1 MLFSCMLLATFRAT
15 PLNFSTLYSARDGVC
30 MIAIRLNGLHWAQVS
45 LFLVG
50 WFSTSYVTSFMS
62 QFGSLTS
69 HVDSLP
75 PSRFRLSSAQWGLGF
90 VCPRLML
97 ANALSKFPNLF
108 CCFPNVLGRF
118 PHTWYVVSLT
128 TQVGLLDTEISSP
141 ITSASSLMSK
151 SSGWSTKGGVHDM

>member
-1 MLFSCMLLATFRAT
+1 
-15 PLNFSTLYSARDGVC
+15 

-97 ANALSKFPNLF
+97 ANALGKFPNLF

-128 TQVGLLDTEISSP
+128 TQVGLLYTEISSP

-151 SSGWSTKGGVHDM
+151 SSGWSTKRWCAWYVESTLWTGLRKLTNERVYTLYSNPVQSQP